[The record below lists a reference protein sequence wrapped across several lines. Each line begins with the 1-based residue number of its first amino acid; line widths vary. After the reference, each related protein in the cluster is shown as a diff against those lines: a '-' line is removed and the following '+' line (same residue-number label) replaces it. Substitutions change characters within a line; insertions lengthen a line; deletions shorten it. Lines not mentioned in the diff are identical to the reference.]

1 MKLEF
6 VTESGQVLPKT
17 KSHTAECDLLCIYVC
32 FWFNFQFCQK
42 ILYNS
47 LNSKTTL
54 LSSQRIQNG
63 IEQQGNKMSF
73 VTEVFTRI
81 PKILTTDTTQMMKIS
96 YFVYFVT

>member
-1 MKLEF
+1 M
-6 VTESGQVLPKT
+6 T
-17 KSHTAECDLLCIYVC
+17 C
-32 FWFNFQFCQK
+32 FAYMYAFGLISNFCQK

>member
-17 KSHTAECDLLCIYVC
+17 KSHTAECDLLCMYAFGFIS
-32 FWFNFQFCQK
+32 NFCQK

-73 VTEVFTRI
+73 VTEVFTTI

-96 YFVYFVT
+96 YFVYFVK